1 MTDTQGLNEDDGET
15 GIEADRLEGFPHP
28 RETTNLIGHE
38 DAENL
43 LLGAFG
49 SSRLHHAW
57 LITGPEG
64 IGKATLAYRFARFV
78 LAAGGRGD
86 GSADSLAI
94 SCESPTFRQVAALS
108 HPNLLVLRRRWQAK
122 RDRLAQD
129 ITVGDV
135 RSLRSFLGNTA
146 GNDGWRVIIVD
157 RADDLN
163 ANAANALLKAL
174 EEPPPR
180 CVFMLI
186 SQAPGRLAVT
196 IRSRCRS
203 LALAPLAQEDLLQAI
218 SGALTAAGEREPDA
232 DSLEICAGLA
242 QGSVGDALQLITQD
256 GLALYEGLYGA
267 LNQLPELDYRA
278 VHKFAD
284 KITAR
289 GAEARFELAM
299 SLLGGIFTRLIRHA
313 ATGSGALGDE
323 AQLCRTLMHS
333 PSLARWAEL
342 WETIQRVKLETAA
355 LNLDRKNFVLTTFFR
370 IEEAARLEMGR
381 GA

>member
-1 MTDTQGLNEDDGET
+1 MTDAQGLSEGDGER

-38 DAENL
+38 EAENL

-94 SCESPTFRQVAALS
+94 SGESPTFRQVAVLS

-135 RSLRSFLGNTA
+135 RALRSFLGNTA

-203 LALAPLAQEDLLQAI
+203 LALAPLAQEDLLQAV
-218 SGALTAAGEREPDA
+218 SGVLAAAGEREPDA
-232 DSLEICAGLA
+232 DSLKICAGLA